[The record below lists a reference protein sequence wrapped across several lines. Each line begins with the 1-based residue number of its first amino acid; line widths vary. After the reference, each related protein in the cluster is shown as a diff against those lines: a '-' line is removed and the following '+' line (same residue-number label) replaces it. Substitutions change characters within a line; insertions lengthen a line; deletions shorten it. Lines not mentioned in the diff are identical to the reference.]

1 MEIIKMPIGDI
12 KPYPN
17 NPRRNDDAV
26 AAVMESIKQC
36 GYCAPIVVDEDGVV
50 LAGHT
55 RLKAL
60 KKLGRTEAEVCVK
73 TGMTEEQKKKYRLL
87 DNKTNEFAEWD
98 FDALADE
105 LDDLDFGDFN
115 FDFDLSKAG
124 EHFWGDTELE
134 DSEEYDEFV
143 SKFEQK
149 KTTDDCYTPSEVY
162 NVVRDW
168 AVDHYGL
175 QGKKLIRPFYPGGDF
190 KSEEYP
196 EGCVVLDNPPFSII
210 SKICAW
216 YDERGIKYVL
226 FAPTLTLFST
236 NSGRENYVVS
246 AANVIYENG
255 AIVNTSFVTNLGNYK
270 IEVVPDLRRAIESAN
285 ANKNAEAAAM
295 RKLEYPLNVCTA
307 ARLQKITKAG
317 TSMQIRA
324 ESCVFIRKI
333 DAQGADGSIFGG
345 GFLLSDSAAAEKE
358 AAEKE
363 AAEKEAAE
371 KMALSDRE
379 RKIVEGLV

>member
-26 AAVMESIKQC
+26 AAVVESIKQC

-87 DNKTNEFAEWD
+87 DNKTNELAAWD
-98 FDALADE
+98 FDALAEE
-105 LDDLDFGDFN
+105 LDDLDFSN
-115 FDFDLSKAG
+115 FDFGFDLPKAG
-124 EHFWGDTELE
+124 DHFWGDTELE
-134 DSEEYDEFV
+134 DSEEYNEFV
-143 SKFEQK
+143 GKFEQK

-190 KSEEYP
+190 ENEEYP

-216 YDERGIKYVL
+216 YDERGIKYFL

-246 AANVIYENG
+246 AASVIYENG
-255 AIVNTSFVTNLGNYK
+255 AVVSTSFVTNLGDYK
-270 IEVVPDLRRAIESAN
+270 IEVVPELRRAIESAN
-285 ANKNAEAAAM
+285 ANKDTEAAAR
-295 RKLEYPLNVCTA
+295 RKLEYPMNVCTA
-307 ARLQKITKAG
+307 ALMQKLTSAG
-317 TSMQIRA
+317 VSMQIRA
-324 ESCVFIRKI
+324 ESCAFVRKI
-333 DAQGADGSIFGG
+333 DAQGTDEAIFGG
-345 GFLLSDSAAAEKE
+345 GFLLSDRVAAEKV
-358 AAEKE
+358 
-363 AAEKEAAE
+363 AAE
-371 KMALSDRE
+371 KMELSDRE